1 MRTRR
6 RPPSH
11 PGSILKLHYL
21 EPSGISV
28 TDLAKDL
35 RLSRK
40 TVSKILN
47 EHGTVTPDVAL
58 RLSRAFDTTPE
69 LWLNLQKNYD
79 LWHTANETT
88 DWQAIKPILKVGHVI
103 AQRISIFFLKL
114 VRAQE
119 SIAGCQNL
127 LDRHCRDGF
136 RIPPLAGGN
145 LKLYIVDLAF
155 DNLADPRERN
165 YFNDLPTSFKLSPE
179 QVDKLIDVGGKLL
192 EQHPEFKKF
201 VSETQILSKQ

>member
-11 PGSILKLHYL
+11 PGSILKFHYL

-28 TDLAKDL
+28 TDLAKEL

-47 EHGTVTPDVAL
+47 ERGSVTTDVAL

-69 LWLNLQKNYD
+69 LWLNLQRNYD

-88 DWQAIKPILKVGHVI
+88 DWQTITPLLKI
-103 AQRISIFFLKL
+103 ARGS
-114 VRAQE
+114 A
-119 SIAGCQNL
+119 
-127 LDRHCRDGF
+127 
-136 RIPPLAGGN
+136 
-145 LKLYIVDLAF
+145 
-155 DNLADPRERN
+155 
-165 YFNDLPTSFKLSPE
+165 
-179 QVDKLIDVGGKLL
+179 
-192 EQHPEFKKF
+192 
-201 VSETQILSKQ
+201 